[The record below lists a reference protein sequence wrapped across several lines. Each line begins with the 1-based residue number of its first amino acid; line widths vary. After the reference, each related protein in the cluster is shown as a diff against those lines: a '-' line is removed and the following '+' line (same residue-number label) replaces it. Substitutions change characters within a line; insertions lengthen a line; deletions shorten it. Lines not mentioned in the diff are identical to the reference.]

1 MDTPKVLSET
11 TTKLMEQARSLYRDL
26 NEELMAAIERLKSD
40 ENDMDAKTRSETIRA
55 HRKALQ
61 TILELE
67 VQFLKQAEKGRD
79 AHELDLESARA
90 EVMGRFRRLAESR
103 DD

>member
-1 MDTPKVLSET
+1 MEPPTIPADTTVL
-11 TTKLMEQARSLYRDL
+11 LMEQARSLYRDL
-26 NEELMAAIERLKSD
+26 NEELIAAIERLKADDSYH
-40 ENDMDAKTRSETIRA
+40 EAKTRSDTIRA

-67 VQFLKQAEKGRD
+67 VQFLKQTEKGQV
-79 AHELDLESARA
+79 AHELDLEAART
-90 EVMGRFRRLAESR
+90 EVMGRFSRLAEAG

>member
-1 MDTPKVLSET
+1 MVTPNILSDT
-11 TTKLMEQARSLYRDL
+11 TTRLMEQARSLYRDL
-26 NEELMAAIERLKSD
+26 NEELMAAILRLKCDDSD
-40 ENDMDAKTRSETIRA
+40 LDAKTRSDTIRA

-79 AHELDLESARA
+79 THELDLEAARA
-90 EVMGRFRRLAESR
+90 EVMGRFRRLAETGN
-103 DD
+103 D